1 MPCLR
6 SYFEIEMNAVST
18 KYTAP
23 WPVFTKNTPDILNLL
38 LYSHNHFNVTVF
50 LHIHSV
56 IVLHIKHLLWY
67 QRTYKH

>member
-1 MPCLR
+1 M
-6 SYFEIEMNAVST
+6 FEEFFGNYMNAVSS
-18 KYTAP
+18 KYTVL

-38 LYSHNHFNVTVF
+38 LYSHNHFTITMF
-50 LHIHSV
+50 LYIRGI